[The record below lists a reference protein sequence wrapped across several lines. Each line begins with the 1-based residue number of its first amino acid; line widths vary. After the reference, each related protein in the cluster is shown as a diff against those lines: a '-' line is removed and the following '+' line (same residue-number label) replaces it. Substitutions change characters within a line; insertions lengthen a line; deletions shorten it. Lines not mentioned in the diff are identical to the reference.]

1 MSRAIEPPTDR
12 PVFQLAFAPETA
24 DIDANGHVNNVVYL
38 RWIQE
43 IATAHWRARAPAAEQ
58 DRWAWIVLRH
68 EVDYRRPLLPGEA
81 ATARTW
87 VADTAEGPRF
97 DRFVRIDGPDGAMCA
112 QARTVWCL
120 IEPETGRPR
129 RVPDWML
136 AAFAQDPG
144 PVQA

>member
-1 MSRAIEPPTDR
+1 MSRILEPPAGR
-12 PVFQLAFAPETA
+12 QVFSQEFTPAPS
-24 DIDANGHVNNVVYL
+24 DIDENGHVNNVVYV

-43 IATAHWRARAPAAEQ
+43 MATSHWRSLQPEAEQ

-68 EVDYRRPLLPGEA
+68 EIDYRRPLMPGET

-87 VADTAEGPRF
+87 VAEAPEGPRF

-120 IEPETGRPR
+120 IDQETRRPR
-129 RVPDWML
+129 RVTPDIV
-136 AAFAQDPG
+136 ARF
-144 PVQA
+144 V